1 MKSNKIAMLRSEL
14 EALAE
19 LINRFPHIER
29 FDIIESSRDNLAIE
43 FDIEID
49 HSIVGKFRTDLIV
62 EK

>member
-1 MKSNKIAMLRSEL
+1 MKTNKIAMLRSEL
-14 EALAE
+14 DALAK
-19 LINRFPHIER
+19 LINKFPDIDR